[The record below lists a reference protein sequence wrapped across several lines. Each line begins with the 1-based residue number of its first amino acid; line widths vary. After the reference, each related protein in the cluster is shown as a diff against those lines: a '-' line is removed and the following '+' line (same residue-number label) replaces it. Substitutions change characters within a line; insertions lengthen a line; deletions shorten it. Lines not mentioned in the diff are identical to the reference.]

1 MQILLDKNNKVFGIS
16 HEDTNSVEEGWIAVE
31 DAPENLMEDAGNWSY
46 IDGVWSY
53 DADAHDADVRRAE
66 NRTTVDRARMALTE
80 SDYKILKFAE
90 SLLEVDSITDF
101 LALIIRTRA
110 ELRDVVRQ
118 RVEWR
123 RQINEL
129 EEETSYE
136 NQNQ

>member
-1 MQILLDKNNKVFGIS
+1 MIIKVDENNHVMEVYEAPDES
-16 HEDTNSVEEGWIAVE
+16 EREGWIEVRGLP
-31 DAPENLMEDAGNWSY
+31 DDYFNDPFNWSY
-46 IDGVWSY
+46 IDGEFVY
-53 DADAHDADVRRAE
+53 DQESANAEKEKDLVRETVSFLKQSLAD
-66 NRTTVDRARMALTE
+66 

-90 SLLEVDSITDF
+90 SLLEVDSITDL
-101 LALIIRTRA
+101 LALIIRTRQ
-110 ELRDVVRQ
+110 ELRDIVRQ